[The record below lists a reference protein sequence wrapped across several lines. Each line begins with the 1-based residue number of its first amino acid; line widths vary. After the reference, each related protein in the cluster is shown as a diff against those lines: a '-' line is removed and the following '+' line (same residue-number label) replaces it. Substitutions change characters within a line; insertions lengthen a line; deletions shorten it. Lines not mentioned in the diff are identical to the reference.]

1 MMRNKRLSAWILG
14 GALCL
19 SGCSLEDI
27 LDPGGGGGQSLEQK
41 VVTGLK
47 TALKVGIDTSAA
59 YAARVNGYFAH
70 EVIKILL
77 PEEAEDALAAADQ
90 VSDYV
95 KPFAADLKAIQPVL
109 GLYPATDKNSFTA
122 NLVRSGNLLADIALL
137 DDVGDSLVKYMNR
150 AAEYAAPRSVPIF
163 KEAITGM
170 TVSDGLALLNGADST
185 AATAYLN
192 GKTFAPLV
200 TAYTPVV
207 DSTLALVPLTKYWG
221 DFRATYNRI
230 LSEYDKLVDFQA
242 AWNANSVVAALPA
255 LQVDALTRTAYE
267 PITTESLG
275 AWTTDKALGGLFW
288 LVGEEER
295 EIRRD
300 PYAYVKG
307 LAADVSGI
315 LEEVFG
321 EIMEMR

>member
-1 MMRNKRLSAWILG
+1 MMRNRRLSAWVLG

-19 SGCSLEDI
+19 SGCTLEDI
-27 LDPGGGGGQSLEQK
+27 LDEGGGGQSLEQK

-47 TALKVGIDTSAA
+47 TALKVGIDTSSA
-59 YAARVNGYFAH
+59 YASRVNGYLAH
-70 EVIKILL
+70 KVIKILL
-77 PEEAEDALAAADQ
+77 PEEAEEALAAAEQ
-90 VSDYV
+90 VSAYV
-95 KPFAADLKAIQPVL
+95 KPFAEDLETIQPL
-109 GLYPATDKNSFTA
+109 LNLYSGTDRNSFA
-122 NLVRSGNLLADIALL
+122 SNLDRSGDLLADIANL
-137 DDVGDSLVKYMNR
+137 DKISDSVVLYMNR

-163 KEAITGM
+163 KDAITGM
-170 TVSDGLALLNGADST
+170 TISDGLSLLNSSDST
-185 AATAYLN
+185 AATLYLN
-192 GKTFAPLV
+192 GRTFSPLV

-207 DSTLALVPLTKYWG
+207 DSTLALLPLTRYWG

-255 LQVDALTRTAYE
+255 LQVDALARTSYE
-267 PITTESLG
+267 PIATESLG

-295 EIRRD
+295 AIRRD
-300 PYAYVKG
+300 PYAYVKD
-307 LAADVSGI
+307 LAADISGI

-321 EIMEMR
+321 EIMEMQ